1 MACLNYGKVPGTE
14 VEMGMK
20 VDNMDVNDLVKT
32 TGLRRKATLNVT
44 FCVKKERNASFKK
57 VSRILQK
64 SEDDRTEEEKEV
76 LNSCSEV
83 VKEVTSRLEKR
94 NKLKARNEEVED
106 SQEVLDEKCEI
117 LARALQEAK
126 HLVVYSGAGVSTA
139 ACIPDYRGSNGIWTR
154 LQQGLDIGQH
164 DLSKTQPTLTH
175 MVLYTLYRRG
185 MLKHVVSQNC
195 DGLHLRS
202 GLPRAALSEV
212 HGNMYLEVCQ
222 PCKLEYWRLFDVT
235 EHTARYSHE
244 TARRCYTCHKPLRD
258 TIVHFG
264 ERGGLK
270 WPINWTGATAAANQA
285 DVILC
290 MGSSL
295 KVLKKYPWLWGM
307 DRPVKKRPSLY
318 IVNLQWTPKDDQ
330 AALKINGKCDEVM
343 ARVMSRL
350 NLPIPSYDPKMDPI
364 FVHATRLHVVESH
377 TYSTAALQ
385 PPEDMRED
393 CKRPGEKQTEQVGGK
408 KLCDDINRNQAND
421 KKTKIS
427 AEDEEKPCMNNM
439 KQTTNSDNNAE
450 DGTKENSSLSK
461 IEDKVSTSSTDV
473 ENDKSKSSELPSVSV
488 KLELPEQNSCNAI
501 VKEEPKSECS
511 LDNDKVKD
519 EPNLGENCKSPVK
532 GIWRPFSFDESS
544 SCSSSSAIKSGD
556 YKTGNDL
563 SQGSGKVGSKWFSN
577 SEKTSGDSVT
587 TRSKLYDSQNAMKK
601 CLVQIEP
608 LDLSC
613 GKKFEPKNEHPYFCK
628 YCRIYYHS
636 GFCLFYRK
644 HSSEVPPEPPC
655 YCCDEEDEK
664 DPTSPDTDV
673 KSPEESD
680 KSTVKVPITNP
691 GWFGKGYRKKI
702 RKKR

>member
-439 KQTTNSDNNAE
+439 KQTEQVGGKKLCDDINRNQANDKKTKISAEDEEKPCMNNMKQTTNSDNNAE

-473 ENDKSKSSELPSVSV
+473 ENDKSKSSEL
-488 KLELPEQNSCNAI
+488 
-501 VKEEPKSECS
+501 
-511 LDNDKVKD
+511 
-519 EPNLGENCKSPVK
+519 
-532 GIWRPFSFDESS
+532 
-544 SCSSSSAIKSGD
+544 
-556 YKTGNDL
+556 
-563 SQGSGKVGSKWFSN
+563 
-577 SEKTSGDSVT
+577 
-587 TRSKLYDSQNAMKK
+587 
-601 CLVQIEP
+601 
-608 LDLSC
+608 
-613 GKKFEPKNEHPYFCK
+613 
-628 YCRIYYHS
+628 
-636 GFCLFYRK
+636 
-644 HSSEVPPEPPC
+644 
-655 YCCDEEDEK
+655 
-664 DPTSPDTDV
+664 
-673 KSPEESD
+673 
-680 KSTVKVPITNP
+680 
-691 GWFGKGYRKKI
+691 
-702 RKKR
+702 